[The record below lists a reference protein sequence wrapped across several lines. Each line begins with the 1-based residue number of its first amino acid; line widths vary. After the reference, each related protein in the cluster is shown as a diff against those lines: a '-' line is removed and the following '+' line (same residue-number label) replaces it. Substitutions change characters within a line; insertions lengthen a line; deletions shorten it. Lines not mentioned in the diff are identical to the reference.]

1 MNMER
6 KKRMDRISMT
16 RICKY
21 SNICERLCKYLK
33 TIFTVKTEHT
43 ITHKYIQSLCKR
55 QQHKM
60 RWANVDM
67 LRVVEDKKKE
77 THQNWRLPANW
88 VFATQETS
96 RRQLRN
102 TRRKLKSLTSI
113 EKNTAYEEEMN
124 FLFCYIFFFAW

>member
-1 MNMER
+1 MER

-67 LRVVEDKKKE
+67 LSVVEDKKRKHIKTEDYRQIGFLRHKKLSDDNSE
-77 THQNWRLPANW
+77 T
-88 VFATQETS
+88 
-96 RRQLRN
+96 
-102 TRRKLKSLTSI
+102 
-113 EKNTAYEEEMN
+113 
-124 FLFCYIFFFAW
+124 